1 MTIRTIVANTMQQ
14 AMQQAKREMGDD
26 AIILNSRRV
35 DDHFEVTVTDD
46 EACLDAAVK
55 TPPIANAAPEETNTS
70 PAQPTPLPAETNTSP
85 TQATPL
91 PVESRLLSNEPA
103 LQKLLGELR
112 SIGDHWENM
121 GGGDNNK
128 HTTARR
134 SYPVREELSARLA
147 GLHLEEHV
155 SDGLLQ
161 QFRDIPDV
169 DRAWELAIAQIQTR
183 LTQRKVDVI
192 ADGGAYVFVGPS
204 GAGKTASIAKL
215 AAEYVL
221 LHGADSITLITTDAF
236 RIGASEQLLK
246 LGEILGIEVAVVEG
260 QSDSLAAALAGF
272 ATKRTVLIDSAG
284 LGGND
289 ADLTAQ
295 LADIRRQGERINSL
309 LVLPAN
315 IQHACMQA
323 AYENYR
329 VQPYAGCVFTR
340 LDECNSLG
348 AAVSLALE
356 TELPLAYVASGHAIP
371 DDLSRVDSAGL
382 VEHLLSFSGRENST
396 QSNHKAPRAALPIP
410 FAQQLQLA
418 F

>member
-14 AMQQAKREMGDD
+14 AMQQAKQEMGDD
-26 AIILNSRRV
+26 AIILASRRV

-46 EACLDAAVK
+46 ANCLNSEEEKKPTASVS
-55 TPPIANAAPEETNTS
+55 PEQTNTS
-70 PAQPTPLPAETNTSP
+70 PAQPTPVLA
-85 TQATPL
+85 
-91 PVESRLLSNEPA
+91 ESRLSANEPA
-103 LQKLLGELR
+103 LQKLLSDLR

-121 GGGDNNK
+121 GGAANK
-128 HTTARR
+128 PTAQPVN
-134 SYPVREELSARLA
+134 PVREELKQRLA
-147 GLHLEEHV
+147 CLHLEEHV
-155 SDGLLQ
+155 SDELLQ

-169 DRAWELAIAQIQTR
+169 DRAWHLAITQLQTR
-183 LTQRKVDVI
+183 LAPCKVDVI

-221 LHGADSITLITTDAF
+221 LHGAHNIALLTTDAF
-236 RIGASEQLLK
+236 RIGASEPLLK
-246 LGEILGIEVAVVEG
+246 LGDILGIEVRVVEG
-260 QSDSLAAALAGF
+260 QSEGLAAALAGF
-272 ATKRTVLIDSAG
+272 SSKRTILIDSAG

-289 ADLTAQ
+289 ADLAAQ

-315 IQHACMQA
+315 IQYACMQA

-340 LDECNSLG
+340 LDECDSLG

-356 TELPLAYVASGHAIP
+356 TELPLAYVANGHAIP
-371 DDLSRVDSAGL
+371 DDLSRVDSTGL
-382 VEHLLSFSGRENST
+382 VEHLLSFAARENTT
-396 QSNHKAPRAALPIP
+396 QSNYKAAHAALPIP

>member
-14 AMQQAKREMGDD
+14 AMQQAKQEMGDD
-26 AIILNSRRV
+26 AIILASRRV

-46 EACLDAAVK
+46 ANCLTSEEEKIPTASVSPGEIN
-55 TPPIANAAPEETNTS
+55 TAPL
-70 PAQPTPLPAETNTSP
+70 QPTPVKAEP
-85 TQATPL
+85 
-91 PVESRLLSNEPA
+91 RLSTNEPA
-103 LQKLLGELR
+103 LQKLLGDLR

-121 GGGDNNK
+121 GGEANK
-128 HTTARR
+128 SIAQPVN
-134 SYPVREELSARLA
+134 PVREELKQRLA
-147 GLHLEEHV
+147 CLHLEEHV
-155 SDGLLQ
+155 SDELLQ

-169 DRAWELAIAQIQTR
+169 DRAWHLAIAQLQTR
-183 LTQRKVDVI
+183 LAATKVDVI

-221 LHGADSITLITTDAF
+221 LHGAHNIALITTDAF

-246 LGEILGIEVAVVEG
+246 LGDILGIEVQVVEG
-260 QSDSLAAALAGF
+260 QSEGLAAALAGF
-272 ATKRTVLIDSAG
+272 STKRTILIDSAG

-309 LVLPAN
+309 LVLPVN
-315 IQHACMQA
+315 IQYACMQA
-323 AYENYR
+323 AYENYL
-329 VQPYAGCVFTR
+329 VQPYTGCVFTR
-340 LDECNSLG
+340 LDECDSLG
-348 AAVSLALE
+348 AAVSLALQ
-356 TELPLAYVASGHAIP
+356 TELPLAYIASGHAIP
-371 DDLSRVDSAGL
+371 DDLSRVNSAGL
-382 VEHLLSFSGRENST
+382 VEHLLSIADRENNT
-396 QSNHKAPRAALPIP
+396 QNNYKAQHAALPTP

>member
-14 AMQQAKREMGDD
+14 AMQQAKLEMGDD

-35 DDHFEVTVTDD
+35 DGHFEVTVTDD
-46 EACLDAAVK
+46 ASCLIEEEKKAPTASESLVDAD
-55 TPPIANAAPEETNTS
+55 TS
-70 PAQPTPLPAETNTSP
+70 PAQSVEVKPTASQPEPN
-85 TQATPL
+85 
-91 PVESRLLSNEPA
+91 VCMSRNEPA

-112 SIGDHWENM
+112 SIGDHWENI
-121 GGGDNNK
+121 GGGGNTLAAQK
-128 HTTARR
+128 V
-134 SYPVREELSARLA
+134 YPGRNELNARLA
-147 GLHLEEHV
+147 CLHLEAHV
-155 SDGLLQ
+155 SEGLVQ

-169 DRAWELAIAQIQTR
+169 DRAWHLAMAQIQTR
-183 LTQRKVDVI
+183 LTPSKVDVI

-221 LHGADSITLITTDAF
+221 LRGADSIALITTDSF
-236 RIGASEQLLK
+236 RIGASEPLLK
-246 LGEILGIEVAVVEG
+246 LSAILGVEMAVVDS
-260 QSDSLAAALAGF
+260 QSDGLAAALASF
-272 ATKRTVLIDSAG
+272 STKRTVLVDSAG

-289 ADLTAQ
+289 ADLASQ
-295 LADIRRQGERINSL
+295 LADIRRQGERLNSV

-315 IQHACMQA
+315 IQPTCMRA
-323 AYENYR
+323 AYDNYR

-356 TELPLAYVASGHAIP
+356 TDLPLAYVACGHAIP
-371 DDLSRVDSAGL
+371 EDLSRVDSAGL
-382 VEHLLSFSGRENST
+382 VKYLLSFAGHENNTRGQHNMPRSA
-396 QSNHKAPRAALPIP
+396 APTP
-410 FAQQLQLA
+410 FAQQLKLA

>member
-14 AMQQAKREMGDD
+14 AMQQAKLEMGDD

-35 DDHFEVTVTDD
+35 DGHFEVTVTDD
-46 EACLDAAVK
+46 ASCLTEEEKKAPTASEPLVDAD
-55 TPPIANAAPEETNTS
+55 TS
-70 PAQPTPLPAETNTSP
+70 PAQPAEVKPTVSKPEPNVCTS
-85 TQATPL
+85 
-91 PVESRLLSNEPA
+91 RNEPA

-112 SIGDHWENM
+112 SIGDHWENI
-121 GGGDNNK
+121 GGGGNALAVQK
-128 HTTARR
+128 V
-134 SYPVREELSARLA
+134 YPGRDELNARLA
-147 GLHLEEHV
+147 CLHLEEHV
-155 SDGLLQ
+155 SEGLVQ

-169 DRAWELAIAQIQTR
+169 DRAWHLAMAQIQTR
-183 LTQRKVDVI
+183 LTPSKVDVI

-221 LHGADSITLITTDAF
+221 LRGADSIALVTTDAF
-236 RIGASEQLLK
+236 RIGASEPLVK
-246 LGEILGIEVAVVEG
+246 LSEILGIEMAVVDS
-260 QSDSLAAALAGF
+260 QSDGLAAALASF
-272 ATKRTVLIDSAG
+272 STKRTVLVDSAG

-289 ADLTAQ
+289 ADLACQ
-295 LADIRRQGERINSL
+295 LADIRRQGERLNSV

-315 IQHACMQA
+315 IQPACMRA
-323 AYENYR
+323 AYDNYR

-356 TELPLAYVASGHAIP
+356 TDLPLAYVACGHAIP
-371 DDLSRVDSAGL
+371 EDLSRVDSAGL
-382 VEHLLSFSGRENST
+382 VKYLLSFAGHENNTRGQHNMPRSA
-396 QSNHKAPRAALPIP
+396 APTP
-410 FAQQLQLA
+410 FAQQLKLA